1 MSGILSFELRSGTTP
16 VTTKGVASV
25 ATYHVIFA
33 GRLERGGAI
42 ELESLELVRVILDV
56 IEDKKANDILV
67 LDIRE
72 ISLLADYFVICTVET
87 ARQLG
92 AIVDAVIPEMKKL
105 GLYSLAGVEGTLE
118 SGWVLID
125 FGDIVVHLFNPE
137 KRAFYALDK
146 LWKDAKTV
154 VHIQ

>member
-1 MSGILSFELRSGTTP
+1 MRPHTHKP
-16 VTTKGVASV
+16 C
-25 ATYHVIFA
+25 
-33 GRLERGGAI
+33 GGGLAQ
-42 ELESLELVRVILDV
+42 LESLENMRIILDI
-56 IEDKKANDILV
+56 IENKKASDIIV

-72 ISLLADYFVICTVET
+72 ISLLADYFVICTTET
-87 ARQLG
+87 ARQVG
-92 AIVDAVIPEMKKL
+92 AIVDAIIPEMKKL
-105 GLYSLAGVEGTLE
+105 GLYPLTGVEGTLD

-125 FGDIVVHLFNPE
+125 FGDIIVHLFSPE

>member
-1 MSGILSFELRSGTTP
+1 M
-16 VTTKGVASV
+16 
-25 ATYHVIFA
+25 
-33 GRLERGGAI
+33 RGGLT
-42 ELESLELVRVILDV
+42 ELESLERVRAMLDI
-56 IEDKKANDILV
+56 IEDKKASDVLV

-72 ISLLADYFVICTVET
+72 ISLLADYFIICTVET
-87 ARQLG
+87 ARQAG

-105 GLYSLAGVEGTLE
+105 GLYPLAGVEGTLE

-125 FGDIVVHLFNPE
+125 FGDIVVHLFSPE

-154 VHIQ
+154 VRIQ